1 MIFLDNASTTK
12 MYAESLEVFNQIN
25 ETNFYNAS
33 ALYRKGVESK
43 NKLES
48 ARNSILKDLGATS
61 EDNLIF
67 TSGAT
72 ESNNMIIRSVA
83 RNKNARLIFS
93 VGEHPSV
100 YNVAMELLS
109 QGYNVE
115 FAPLNHDGKVD
126 INAFEKLVDEKT
138 AFVSIMHVSNETGA
152 VNDIESLVSIVRRK
166 AKRAIFHV
174 DGVQAFG
181 KIPFSVQDLG
191 VDAYTVS
198 AHKLH
203 GPKGVGALYLRKG
216 TNIKALLFGGGQE
229 NNLRSGT
236 ENLAG
241 VCAFAKASEISQKNL
256 MQNLEKVQILNQILR
271 EELKKLDFDY
281 KINSAENASPYIL
294 SLSIPKVRAESILY
308 MLEDEGYLIGNGSA
322 CSSKKKDNR
331 VLSAMG
337 VENYLIEGSIRIS
350 LSNATTEEEI
360 KGFVKG
366 LEKIVLEYLSK
377 TNRR

>member
-1 MIFLDNASTTK
+1 MVFLDNASTTK
-12 MYAESLEVFNQIN
+12 MYAESLRVFNEIN
-25 ETNFYNAS
+25 EENFYNAS

-48 ARNSILKDLGATS
+48 ARTSILNDLGARN

-83 RNKNARLIFS
+83 RNKNAKLIFS
-93 VGEHPSV
+93 MGEHPSV
-100 YNVAMELLS
+100 YNVAQDLLG

-115 FAPLNHDGKVD
+115 FVPLNKEGSVD
-126 INAFEKLVDEKT
+126 ISAFEKMVDEKT

-152 VNDIESLVSIVRRK
+152 INDIKSLVQIVRKK

-181 KIPFSVQDLG
+181 KIPFFVEDLD

-203 GPKGVGALYLRKG
+203 GPKGVGALYLKKG
-216 TNIKALLFGGGQE
+216 TNVKALVLGGGQE
-229 NNLRSGT
+229 SNLRSGT

-241 VCAFAKASEISQKNL
+241 ICAFSKASEISKS
-256 MQNLEKVQILNQILR
+256 NLEKNYENVQELNTFFR
-271 EELKKLDFDY
+271 NKLKNVGFKY
-281 KINSAENASPYIL
+281 EINSNKDCSPYII

-308 MLEDEGYLIGNGSA
+308 MLEDNGYLIGNGSA

-337 VENYLIEGSIRIS
+337 VESYLVEGSIRIS
-350 LSNATTEEEI
+350 FSNQTTKDDI
-360 KGFVKG
+360 KGFVDTLG
-366 LEKIVLEYLSK
+366 RVVVDYLNN

>member
-1 MIFLDNASTTK
+1 MIFLDNASTTQIGK
-12 MYAESLEVFNQIN
+12 ESLRVFNEVN
-25 ETNFYNAS
+25 ENNFYNAS

-43 NKLES
+43 NKLEN
-48 ARNSILKDLGATS
+48 ARKEILNHLGANS

-72 ESNNMIIRSVA
+72 ESNNMIIRSIA
-83 RNKNARLIFS
+83 RNKNSRLIFS

-100 YNVAMELLS
+100 YNVAMDLLS
-109 QGYNVE
+109 QGYMVE
-115 FAPLNHDGKVD
+115 FAPLGKDGRVD
-126 INAFEKLVDEKT
+126 IKEFEKLVDEKT

-152 VNDIESLVSIVRRK
+152 INNIKEMVDIVKKR

-181 KIPFSVQDLG
+181 KIPFSVSDLG
-191 VDAYTVS
+191 VDAYTIS

-216 TNIKALLFGGGQE
+216 INIKPFMLGGGQE

-241 VCAFAKASEISQKNL
+241 ILAFSKASEEAQKNMKL
-256 MQNLEKVQILNQILR
+256 NFEKVSKLNKILR
-271 EELKKLDFDY
+271 EELIGCGIEYQL
-281 KINSAENASPYIL
+281 NSYESNSPYIV
-294 SLSIPKVRAESILY
+294 SISIPKVRAESILY
-308 MLEDEGYLIGNGSA
+308 MLEDEGFLIGNGSA

-337 VENYLIEGSIRIS
+337 VPDHLVEGSIRVS
-350 LSNATTEEEI
+350 FANQTTENDVME
-360 KGFVKG
+360 FVKK
-366 LEKIVLEYLSK
+366 LKLVVLNYLDK

>member
-1 MIFLDNASTTK
+1 MIFLDNASTTQIGK
-12 MYAESLEVFNQIN
+12 ESLRVFNEVN
-25 ETNFYNAS
+25 ENNFYNAS

-43 NKLES
+43 NKLEN
-48 ARNSILKDLGATS
+48 ARKEILNHLGANS

-72 ESNNMIIRSVA
+72 ESNNMIIRSIA
-83 RNKNARLIFS
+83 RNKNSRLIFS

-100 YNVAMELLS
+100 YNVAMDLLS
-109 QGYNVE
+109 QGYMVE
-115 FAPLNHDGKVD
+115 FAPLGKDGRVD
-126 INAFEKLVDEKT
+126 IKEFEKLVDEKT

-152 VNDIESLVSIVRRK
+152 INNIKEMVDIVKKR

-181 KIPFSVQDLG
+181 KIPFSVSDLG
-191 VDAYTVS
+191 VDAYTIS

-216 TNIKALLFGGGQE
+216 INVKPFMLGGGQE

-241 VCAFAKASEISQKNL
+241 ILAFSKASEEAQKNMKL
-256 MQNLEKVQILNQILR
+256 NFEKVSKLNKILR
-271 EELKKLDFDY
+271 EELIGCGIEYQL
-281 KINSAENASPYIL
+281 NSYESNSPYIV
-294 SLSIPKVRAESILY
+294 SISIPKVRAESILY
-308 MLEDEGYLIGNGSA
+308 MLEDEGFLIGNGSA

-337 VENYLIEGSIRIS
+337 VPDHLVEGSIRVS
-350 LSNATTEEEI
+350 FANQTTENDVME
-360 KGFVKG
+360 FVKK
-366 LEKIVLEYLSK
+366 LKLVVLNYLDK

>member
-126 INAFEKLVDEKT
+126 INAFEKCFWIYYDRNSYSCNSYFCDNEK
-138 AFVSIMHVSNETGA
+138 
-152 VNDIESLVSIVRRK
+152 
-166 AKRAIFHV
+166 
-174 DGVQAFG
+174 
-181 KIPFSVQDLG
+181 
-191 VDAYTVS
+191 
-198 AHKLH
+198 
-203 GPKGVGALYLRKG
+203 
-216 TNIKALLFGGGQE
+216 
-229 NNLRSGT
+229 
-236 ENLAG
+236 
-241 VCAFAKASEISQKNL
+241 
-256 MQNLEKVQILNQILR
+256 
-271 EELKKLDFDY
+271 
-281 KINSAENASPYIL
+281 
-294 SLSIPKVRAESILY
+294 
-308 MLEDEGYLIGNGSA
+308 A
-322 CSSKKKDNR
+322 CR
-331 VLSAMG
+331 
-337 VENYLIEGSIRIS
+337 Y
-350 LSNATTEEEI
+350 
-360 KGFVKG
+360 
-366 LEKIVLEYLSK
+366 
-377 TNRR
+377 

>member
-1 MIFLDNASTTK
+1 MVFLDNASTTK
-12 MYAESLEVFNQIN
+12 MYAESLKVFNEIN
-25 ETNFYNAS
+25 ESNFYNAS

-48 ARNSILKDLGATS
+48 ARCSILKDLGGSA

-83 RNKNARLIFS
+83 RNKNSKLIFS
-93 VGEHPSV
+93 MGEHPSV
-100 YNVAMELLS
+100 YNVAMELLG

-115 FAPLNHDGKVD
+115 FAPLNNDGQVD
-126 INAFEKLVDEKT
+126 LKSFEKMIDERT
-138 AFVSIMHVSNETGA
+138 AFVSVMHISNETGA
-152 VNDIESLVSIVRRK
+152 INNIKELVSIVRSK

-181 KIPFSVQDLG
+181 KIPFSVEDLG

-216 TNIKALLFGGGQE
+216 VNIKALILGGGQE

-241 VCAFAKASEISQKNL
+241 ICAFAKASEISQVNL
-256 MQNLEKVQILNQILR
+256 NENFEKVKSLNNILR
-271 EELKKLDFDY
+271 EEFSKTNIEY
-281 KINSAENASPYIL
+281 QINSSNKGSPYIL
-294 SLSIPKVRAESILY
+294 SISIPKVRAESILY
-308 MLEDEGYLIGNGSA
+308 MLEDEGYIIGNGSA

-337 VENYLIEGSIRIS
+337 VENYLIEGSIRVS
-350 LSNATTEEEI
+350 LSNNTRKEDI
-360 KGFVKG
+360 ISFVKT
-366 LEKIVLEYLSK
+366 LEKVILAYLNN